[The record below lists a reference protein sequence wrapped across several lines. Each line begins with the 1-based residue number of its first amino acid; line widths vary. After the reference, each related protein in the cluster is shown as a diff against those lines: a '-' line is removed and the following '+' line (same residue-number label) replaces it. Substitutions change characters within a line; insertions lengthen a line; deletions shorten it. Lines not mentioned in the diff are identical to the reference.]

1 MNNFKKMVTGAMV
14 VAVAFG
20 FSAFKSNSPVKNGKF
35 ANYYWFQTNQAGT
48 VISQPQARSNTATS
62 LDPSG
67 CTNGLDF
74 CSLGY
79 DESKTTTDTNG
90 DRILAPGVDASDRDA
105 SSKED

>member
-20 FSAFKSNSPVKNGKF
+20 FSAFKSSSPVKNGKF
-35 ANYYWFQTNQAGT
+35 ANYYWFQSNSTGT
-48 VISQPQARSNTATS
+48 AIDHPEARSNSASS

-67 CTNGLDF
+67 CTNGLVF

-79 DESKTTTDTNG
+79 DESKTTTDVNG

-105 SSKED
+105 VSKED